1 MTMVSVMRQI
11 TDREENEMTRPG
23 PTKVSP
29 LPKPMEECDA
39 SGIHLEESRITSMND
54 LKDELASLRIDRG
67 ERRRGK
73 WGIWVFLLLF
83 VGAISAAGLYLVRTK
98 PELTNFAATEVEA
111 VPAAV
116 QTAGGASAGAPILT
130 ASGYLVARHQ
140 SVISSKIQGRLSG
153 LYVEEGSY
161 VKKDEVIA
169 RLEDTDYKAAVA
181 KAKADIVYAEANLAE
196 MERQARLQQG
206 CSKDKVVSQDALDA
220 ANSRVQLAK
229 ATIEQ
234 DKAALLMQEANLE
247 FTEIRAPF
255 DGVVVKK
262 MAEVG
267 ESVAPIP
274 PGVNI
279 STSSGAIV
287 AIADM
292 NSLEAEVDVNEA
304 NVGELGP
311 AYPADINV
319 QAIPNRTYKG
329 LLRQVIPTADR
340 TKATVTVKVSIVDK
354 DQLIKP
360 EMSCNVTFREPPK
373 KGDQK
378 EVVAQRI
385 VTIPKDAITTRS
397 GKQVVFVIDN
407 NKAHEVVVVTGN
419 ELKGQ
424 VIVKSG
430 LVGTES
436 LVNNPPQKVVDGT
449 SVKIKS

>member
-1 MTMVSVMRQI
+1 M
-11 TDREENEMTRPG
+11 
-23 PTKVSP
+23 
-29 LPKPMEECDA
+29 
-39 SGIHLEESRITSMND
+39 
-54 LKDELASLRIDRG
+54 
-67 ERRRGK
+67 
-73 WGIWVFLLLF
+73 
-83 VGAISAAGLYLVRTK
+83 
-98 PELTNFAATEVEA
+98 NFAAVEVEPVSA
-111 VPAAV
+111 SV
-116 QTAGGASAGAPILT
+116 QTTSGPSAGTPILT

-140 SVISSKIQGRLSG
+140 SVISSKIQGRLSE

-181 KAKADIVYAEANLAE
+181 KAKADIVYAQANLAE

-206 CSKDKVVSQDALDA
+206 LYKDKVVSQDALDA
-220 ANSRVQLAK
+220 ANSRVDLAK

-234 DKAALLMQEANLE
+234 DKATLLMQEANLE

-255 DGVVVKK
+255 DGIVVKK

-304 NVGELGP
+304 NVGQLGP
-311 AYPADINV
+311 NYPADINV
-319 QAIPNRTYKG
+319 QAIPDHTYKG
-329 LLRQVIPTADR
+329 VLRQVIPTADR
-340 TKATVTVKVSIVDK
+340 TKATVTVKVSILDK
-354 DQLIKP
+354 DRLIKP
-360 EMSCNVTFREPPK
+360 EMSSNVTFLEPPK
-373 KGDQK
+373 KGEQK
-378 EVVAQRI
+378 EAVPARI
-385 VTIPKDAITTRS
+385 VTVPKDAITTRN
-397 GKQVVFVIDN
+397 GKQVVYVIDK
-407 NKAHEVVVVTGN
+407 NKAHEVVVITGN

-436 LVNNPPQKVVDGT
+436 LVNNPPQKVVDGS

>member
-1 MTMVSVMRQI
+1 MGT
-11 TDREENEMTRPG
+11 
-23 PTKVSP
+23 
-29 LPKPMEECDA
+29 
-39 SGIHLEESRITSMND
+39 
-54 LKDELASLRIDRG
+54 LKDELASLRIDRAQPK
-67 ERRRGK
+67 RRR
-73 WGIWVFLLLF
+73 WGLWIFLLL
-83 VGAISAAGLYLVRTK
+83 VVAAGVGGWLYISRTK
-98 PELTNFAATEVEA
+98 PELMNFAAVEVEP
-111 VPAAV
+111 VAASV
-116 QTAGGASAGAPILT
+116 QTTSGPSAGTPILT

-140 SVISSKIQGRLSG
+140 SVISSKIQGRLSE
-153 LYVEEGSY
+153 LKVEEGSY

-181 KAKADIVYAEANLAE
+181 KAKADIVYAQANLAE

-206 CSKDKVVSQDALDA
+206 LFKDKVVSQDALDA
-220 ANSRVQLAK
+220 ANSRVDLAK

-234 DKAALLMQEANLE
+234 DKAALQMQEANLE
-247 FTEIRAPF
+247 FTAIRAPF
-255 DGVVVKK
+255 DGIVVKK

-304 NVGELGP
+304 NVGQLGP
-311 AYPADINV
+311 NYPADINV
-319 QAIPNRTYKG
+319 QAIPNHTYKG
-329 LLRQVIPTADR
+329 VLRQVIPTADR

-354 DQLIKP
+354 DRLIKP
-360 EMSCNVTFREPPK
+360 EMSCNVTFLEPPK
-373 KGDQK
+373 KGEQK
-378 EVVAQRI
+378 EAAPVRI
-385 VTIPKDAITTRS
+385 VTIPKDAITTRN
-397 GKQVVFVIDN
+397 GKQVVYVIEN

-430 LVGTES
+430 LVGSES

-449 SVKIKS
+449 SVKTKS

>member
-1 MTMVSVMRQI
+1 MGT
-11 TDREENEMTRPG
+11 
-23 PTKVSP
+23 
-29 LPKPMEECDA
+29 
-39 SGIHLEESRITSMND
+39 
-54 LKDELASLRIDRG
+54 LKDELASLRIDRAQP
-67 ERRRGK
+67 RRGR
-73 WGIWVFLLLF
+73 WGLWIVLLL
-83 VGAISAAGLYLVRTK
+83 VLVAASAGGLYLVRSK
-98 PELTNFAATEVEA
+98 PELMNFAAVEVEPVSA
-111 VPAAV
+111 SV
-116 QTAGGASAGAPILT
+116 QTTAGASAGTPILT

-140 SVISSKIQGRLSG
+140 SVISSKIQGRLSA

-206 CSKDKVVSQDALDA
+206 LFKDKVVSQDALDA

-304 NVGELGP
+304 NVGQLSP
-311 AYPADINV
+311 NYPADINV
-319 QAIPNRTYKG
+319 QAIPDHTYKG
-329 LLRQVIPTADR
+329 MLRQVIPTADR
-340 TKATVTVKVSIVDK
+340 TKATVTVKVSILDK
-354 DQLIKP
+354 DRLIKP
-360 EMSCNVTFREPPK
+360 EMSCNVTFLEPPK
-373 KGDQK
+373 KGAEKDA
-378 EVVAQRI
+378 VPVRI
-385 VTIPKDAITTRS
+385 VTIPKDAITTHN
-397 GKQVVFVIDN
+397 GKQVVYVIEN
-407 NKAHEVVVVTGN
+407 NKAHEVAVVTGN

>member
-1 MTMVSVMRQI
+1 MVQTPAIKPSA
-11 TDREENEMTRPG
+11 
-23 PTKVSP
+23 
-29 LPKPMEECDA
+29 LPNLLEECDA
-39 SGIHLEESRITSMND
+39 SGIHPEESRATGMKD
-54 LKDELASLRIDRG
+54 LKDELASLRIDR
-67 ERRRGK
+67 EQPRRGK
-73 WGIWVFLLLF
+73 WGLWMVLLLL
-83 VGAISAAGLYLVRTK
+83 VLGASAAALYVVKTK
-98 PELTNFAATEVEA
+98 PAFVNFAAVEVEPVQA
-111 VPAAV
+111 SV
-116 QTAGGASAGAPILT
+116 QTTSGPSAGTPILT

-161 VKKDEVIA
+161 VKQGEVIA
-169 RLEDTDYKAAVA
+169 RLEDTDYKASVA
-181 KAKADIVYAEANLAE
+181 KAKADIEYAQANLAE

-206 CSKDKVVSQDALDA
+206 LFKDKVVSQDALDA
-220 ANSRVQLAK
+220 ANSRVDLAK
-229 ATIEQ
+229 ATIDQ

-262 MAEVG
+262 MSEVG

-287 AIADM
+287 AMADM
-292 NSLEAEVDVNEA
+292 NSLEAEVDVNES

-311 AYPADINV
+311 NFPADITV
-319 QAIPNRTYKG
+319 QAIPNHTYKG

-340 TKATVTVKVSIVDK
+340 TKATVTVKVSILDK
-354 DQLIKP
+354 DRLIKP
-360 EMSCNVTFREPPK
+360 EMSCNVTFLAPPK
-373 KGDQK
+373 KGEQK
-378 EVVAQRI
+378 EAVAQRI
-385 VTIPKDAITTRS
+385 VTIPKDAITTRN
-397 GKQVVFVIDN
+397 GKQVVYVIDN
-407 NKAHEVVVVTGN
+407 GKAREVAVMTGN
-419 ELKGQ
+419 DLNGL
-424 VIVKSG
+424 VIIKSG